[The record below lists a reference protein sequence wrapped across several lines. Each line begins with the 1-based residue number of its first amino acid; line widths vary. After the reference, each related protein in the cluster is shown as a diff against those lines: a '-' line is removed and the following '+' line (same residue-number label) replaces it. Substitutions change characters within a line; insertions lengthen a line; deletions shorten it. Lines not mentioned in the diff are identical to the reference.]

1 LAAAETAAAVQQIAV
16 SIEQVTQNARESLSI
31 SHIGSNLCTQGKQV
45 VNQAAYE
52 MAGISDAVREST
64 QMIDTLTQRSSEISE
79 ITDVIKGIADRTNLL
94 ALNAAIEAARAG
106 ENGRGFAVVADE
118 VRQLAASTSKATAE
132 INLMVN
138 AILANTRNSMVVMQ
152 NSRSRVSEGVIL
164 ANQATNSLTEIDA
177 GAKRT
182 AQSIG
187 EIASATHEQQA
198 ASQEI
203 DRNVEKISIMAEDN
217 SRSISGLSSAVH
229 KLKKL
234 ALNFESGGA
243 QFQT

>member
-1 LAAAETAAAVQQIAV
+1 
-16 SIEQVTQNARESLSI
+16 EQAGTQ
-31 SHIGSNLCTQGKQV
+31 
-45 VNQAAYE
+45 
-52 MAGISDAVREST
+52 
-64 QMIDTLTQRSSEISE
+64 LTELRSSLPTLWDAFKQAKHLHASE
-79 ITDVIKGIADRTNLL
+79 
-94 ALNAAIEAARAG
+94 
-106 ENGRGFAVVADE
+106 
-118 VRQLAASTSKATAE
+118 
-132 INLMVN
+132 
-138 AILANTRNSMVVMQ
+138 
-152 NSRSRVSEGVIL
+152 SE
-164 ANQATNSLTEIDA
+164 QREIDA